1 MLSSTQSPRKSPNS
15 LVSGN
20 GFEKRSN
27 GAFLFILTTS
37 KKKNGEPASAQ
48 NDGNRFISFGL
59 QIRSLCSVL
68 PIGIVTLLVLNIS
81 GIWRYSISR
90 GGILATSI
98 GKYEKRA
105 LNFAI
110 QGFSSLFYF
119 SKVTVINSKHRRS
132 SLVKVAL
139 KFPSLFAWN

>member
-1 MLSSTQSPRKSPNS
+1 MGL
-15 LVSGN
+15 
-20 GFEKRSN
+20 F
-27 GAFLFILTTS
+27 FLYLQPV
-37 KKKNGEPASAQ
+37 KKKNGEPASPQ

-81 GIWRYSISR
+81 GIWRYSIFW

-98 GKYEKRA
+98 GKYEKMA
-105 LNFAI
+105 FNFAI
-110 QGFSSLFYF
+110 QRFSSLFYF

-132 SLVKVAL
+132 SLVRVAL
-139 KFPSLFAWN
+139 KFPSLYLHRTRLYLKKLFSVETLQETCE